1 MQLGTV
7 RSPEPVGGKWLPPQ
21 AREPLQTIIPAGPKP
36 RQGKTVEGRTQVAS
50 LLGLSEERIRRRSI
64 PFCPLT
70 TKATTLQAL
79 TTGSTVGPTQAV
91 A

>member
-7 RSPEPVGGKWLPPQ
+7 MSPEAVGGKWLPPQ

-79 TTGSTVGPTQAV
+79 TTGSTVGPTRAV